1 MTLRNLTKLSI
12 AFVFFT
18 FLSGFRGCYV
28 SGQATGPVYAPP
40 GGTVVVETVT
50 TVPVLT
56 GDIELTVF
64 APAASAVT
72 PDTVTFNVTVR
83 EGGAFGPVV
92 LKGYDYVFDSF
103 GVGVIDIGDLGYGF
117 YDIEVIG
124 MDILGNS
131 VSHAAQGIT
140 VDEPLSILTLDLD
153 PVLLSGDVALDLVE
167 PDSGLFSGPIDSI
180 DYVLWEIDPTTGELV
195 FVEQF
200 IDLAYNPW
208 NEPVIGNLNLGTYHL
223 EVVAYDVFGVGI
235 YEFAGSFNHDN
246 HTTFLPVNLWY
257 L

>member
-12 AFVFFT
+12 ALVFFT
-18 FLSGFRGCYV
+18 FLSGFRGCHV
-28 SGQATGPVYAPP
+28 SGHTTETVYTPA
-40 GGTVVVETVT
+40 GGTVVVETIT
-50 TVPVLT
+50 TVPLLT

-64 APAASAVT
+64 APVLSAVS
-72 PDTVTFNVTVR
+72 PDTMTFNVTVR

-92 LKGYDYVFDSF
+92 LKGYDYVFDSL
-103 GVGVIDIGDLGYGF
+103 GVGVIDIGDLAYGF
-117 YDIEVIG
+117 YDIEVVG
-124 MDILGNS
+124 FDVLGNS

-140 VDEPLSILTLDLD
+140 VNESLSVLTLDLS
-153 PVLLSGDVALDLVE
+153 PVVLSGDVALNLVE

-180 DYVLWEIDPTTGELV
+180 DYVLWEIDPTTGELT

-200 IDLAYNPW
+200 IELAYNPW

-235 YEFAGSFNHDN
+235 YEFAGSFTHENQ
-246 HTTFLPVNLWY
+246 TTFLPINLWY